1 MKKILVVVFC
11 LLVCAALYAD
21 VFYTTAVGLSMMKF
35 TEVASSG
42 DAYVRGI
49 EKSTAMNI
57 DLRSSS
63 FKDNALLGFNF
74 GLSAIFPISSRF
86 ETASGP
92 AEVST
97 EFFDCQWCP
106 QVGFAI
112 MHPILEN
119 LTMVGNAGYELMMH
133 FSSSEDS
140 DGARTRRTLL
150 VHGFYGTDTFILD
163 AGGLTLSFGVSVF
176 IPIFGTYRVSSPG
189 YSSRSSC
196 AYSGMSIEPFV
207 GIAVSR

>member
-21 VFYTTAVGLSMMKF
+21 SFHTTSLGLSIMKF
-35 TEVASSG
+35 TEVVGSG
-42 DAYVRGI
+42 NDYVKGI

-63 FKDNALLGFNF
+63 FKDNALFGINF
-74 GLSAIFPISSRF
+74 GLSVLFPISSRF
-86 ETASGP
+86 ETASGS
-92 AEVST
+92 AKVST
-97 EFFDCQWCP
+97 DFFDCQWCP

-133 FSSSEDS
+133 FSSTENS
-140 DGARTRRTLL
+140 DGSKTRKTLL

-176 IPIFGTYRVSSPG
+176 IPVFGTYRVSSPG

>member
-1 MKKILVVVFC
+1 MKKILVVVFYM
-11 LLVCAALYAD
+11 LLCAALYAD
-21 VFYTTAVGLSMMKF
+21 AFHTTSLGLSIMKF
-35 TEVASSG
+35 TEVVSNG
-42 DAYVRGI
+42 DDYVKGI

-57 DLRSSS
+57 DLSSSS
-63 FKDNALLGFNF
+63 FKNNSLFGINF
-74 GLSAIFPISSRF
+74 GLSVLFPISSRF
-86 ETASGP
+86 ETASGS
-92 AEVST
+92 AQIST

-112 MHPILEN
+112 MHPVLEN

-133 FSSSEDS
+133 FSSTENP
-140 DGARTRRTLL
+140 DGSKTRKTLL
-150 VHGFYGTDTFILD
+150 VHGFYANDTFILD
-163 AGGLTLSFGVSVF
+163 VGGLTLNFGVSVF
-176 IPIFGTYRVSSPG
+176 IPIFGTYRVSGSG